1 MFPGST
7 FLFHI
12 LVENVTT
19 LRIWERYELGWSL
32 WHSLA
37 LGLLFSN
44 SWSTGLWRCPVDN
57 TVQKSARCWW
67 SGTSQNTVFD
77 LCLVPAWEE
86 EKESHK
92 LFVKRILLFHHVLW
106 HHSNP
111 CIQSQLAFWHV
122 HDVFISFL
130 ELRPKPEVP
139 FDTTLKKSSALLHFA
154 ITYQLCGVASVYL
167 IGGRTL

>member
-1 MFPGST
+1 MQVCWKESFQCS
-7 FLFHI
+7 
-12 LVENVTT
+12 LVPPSCFIFWLRMSQL

-37 LGLLFSN
+37 LCLLFSN
-44 SWSTGLWRCPVDN
+44 SRSTGLWRCPVDN
-57 TVQKSARCWW
+57 TVQKSAHCWW

-77 LCLVPAWEE
+77 LSLVPAWEE
-86 EKESHK
+86 ERDSHK

-106 HHSNP
+106 HRSHP
-111 CIQSQLAFWHV
+111 CIQSQLAFWHA

-139 FDTTLKKSSALLHFA
+139 FDTTLKKTLLSCAL
-154 ITYQLCGVASVYL
+154 Q
-167 IGGRTL
+167 

>member
-86 EKESHK
+86 KKSHK
-92 LFVKRILLFHHVLW
+92 LFVRVLLFHHVLR
-106 HHSNP
+106 HHCNP
-111 CIQSQLAFWHV
+111 CMQSQLAFWHV

-130 ELRPKPEVP
+130 ELRPKPEGS
-139 FDTTLKKSSALLHFA
+139 FWHNSEKSSAFSCAL
-154 ITYQLCGVASVYL
+154 Q
-167 IGGRTL
+167 